1 MMRWGR
7 TCITM
12 QILLLILTSHVPY
25 KFSYRAID
33 LNEVIFDASFSRNQE
48 LVVPQLSIR
57 KNSQTSN
64 YFERR
69 KI

>member
-7 TCITM
+7 ACISM
-12 QILLLILTSHVPY
+12 QILLLILTSHVSY
-25 KFSYRAID
+25 NFSYRAID
-33 LNEVIFDASFSRNQE
+33 LNEVIFDASFIRNQE
-48 LVVPQLSIR
+48 LVVSQLSIR
-57 KNSQTSN
+57 KNSQISK